1 MKLKHLSLGIV
12 LLAQLLAMAS
22 CGLFRDD
29 VYGVVRNAYESG
41 LRSVDLGEALWFDW
55 DTMYWF
61 PSNIPLD
68 EINSMVD
75 INGFW
80 QDVGDRVVF
89 VKGGKVVCYD
99 EFFPYHETPME
110 RICLDPDSVQVIRK
124 EDALFL
130 IRKAGDRLYVL
141 SQTGHP
147 LPSGSVGSDGG
158 NNLLEDNKPI
168 ILDRR

>member
-22 CGLFRDD
+22 CGLFND
-29 VYGVVRNAYESG
+29 VYGVVRNTYESG

-89 VKGGKVVCYD
+89 VKEGKVVCYD

-124 EDALFL
+124 EDASFL

-147 LPSGSVGSDGG
+147 LDQQASVEDPS
-158 NNLLEDNKPI
+158 
-168 ILDRR
+168 

>member
-1 MKLKHLSLGIV
+1 MKLRHLSLGIV

-89 VKGGKVVCYD
+89 VKGG
-99 EFFPYHETPME
+99 
-110 RICLDPDSVQVIRK
+110 
-124 EDALFL
+124 
-130 IRKAGDRLYVL
+130 
-141 SQTGHP
+141 
-147 LPSGSVGSDGG
+147 GG
-158 NNLLEDNKPI
+158 GLL
-168 ILDRR
+168 

>member
-68 EINSMVD
+68 EINSMVN

-99 EFFPYHETPME
+99 EFFPHHESPME

-124 EDALFL
+124 EDASFL

-141 SQTGHP
+141 SPSKKHP
-147 LPSGSVGSDGG
+147 
-158 NNLLEDNKPI
+158 
-168 ILDRR
+168 RREQENQEGRG